1 MVSDPRTQEG
11 LKAALAHR
19 YRIEGEIGIG
29 GMATVYLAQDVKHSR
44 NVALKI
50 LKPELVA
57 VIGTDRFLA
66 EIRTT
71 AKLQHPHILPL
82 FDSGEAGGFLY
93 YVMPYIEGESLRAR
107 LNRKKQLPVDEA
119 LSITTQVGAAL
130 ACAHD
135 QGIIHRD
142 LKPENILLHRGN
154 ALLADFGI
162 ALALGTAGGGR
173 LTETGVSV
181 GTPQYMSP
189 EQAAGDRELDAR
201 SDLYSLAAVTYEM
214 LAGAPPYTGS
224 TAQAI
229 LVKVLSTDP
238 DPVSRARHSVPANV
252 DAAVSCALAK
262 IPADRFPT
270 VAAFTEALSNPAY
283 AWSGSWTTPASYAT
297 VRRWKRRAVLGI
309 AGTALLAALA
319 LWGWLRPPPV
329 PDRSLVRFSAPF
341 VSGTSWSAMRH
352 AIAVAPGGNRIAH
365 VSVGPEDQ
373 TKLYLRE
380 LAHLEA
386 EAFPGTEG
394 AMDPFFS
401 PDGRWIGYATIFGLQ
416 KVPATG
422 GPPVSIADFPEPRGV
437 AWTPEDLIYF
447 GSTSGLWRVQASGGA
462 PEQVTHLRA
471 GESLHNRPQVLPNGR
486 DLIFTIVTGGV
497 ESTRVA
503 VYSGADGRI
512 TELFPGLNPK
522 YVESGH
528 LVYGRSDGR
537 LMAVGFRA
545 DRLEVVGEPVS
556 LVNGV
561 VVKPTHTMEYDLSK
575 TGTLVYLQGTTWP
588 ETMVLVDRNGQQ
600 RPLPGMVDRRI
611 SAPRFSPDGAQIVV
625 GVGVPPT
632 RGIWVYEFSD
642 STMIPITFEGHNY
655 YPVWSPDGERVAYS
669 SETDEGVDLLWTR
682 SDGTGTW
689 ETLLSNGGWNYPGA
703 FTPDGRYL
711 IYREQDPPSREDSK
725 TEIMVLPLEGDRTPY
740 RFLELPTSR
749 EEAPAMSPDGRWLAY
764 GSNLSGQYE
773 VYVNG
778 FPDPGRRRKISLD
791 GGHSPVWSR
800 DGRELFYLV
809 GNGVVAAAL
818 STTGRVEVLTRTL
831 LFEGP
836 FETWPYHALYDA
848 APDGRDF
855 VMVRRG
861 EVVEDGQ
868 LVTVLN
874 WSTELQQ
881 AMAGRR

>member
-1 MVSDPRTQEG
+1 MVSDPRTEER

-19 YRIEGEIGIG
+19 YRIEGEIGVG
-29 GMATVYLAQDVKHSR
+29 GMATVYLAQDVKHGR
-44 NVALKI
+44 KVALKI

-93 YVMPYIEGESLRAR
+93 YVTPYIEGESLRAR
-107 LNRKKQLPVDEA
+107 LNRNRHLPVDEA

-142 LKPENILLHRGN
+142 LKPENILLHRGD

-162 ALALGTAGGGR
+162 ALAVGTAGGGR

-238 DPVSRARHSVPANV
+238 EPVSRARHSVPANV

-283 AWSGSWTTPASYAT
+283 AWSGSWNTPASYAT
-297 VRRWKRRAVLGI
+297 VGRWKRWAALGI

-319 LWGWLRPPPV
+319 LWGWLRPPPA
-329 PDRSLVRFSAPF
+329 PDRSVVRFSAPF
-341 VSGTSWSAMRH
+341 VSGTTWSAMRH
-352 AIAVAPGGNRIAH
+352 ALAIAPGGKRMAY
-365 VSVGPEDQ
+365 VAAGEGVETQ
-373 TKLYLRE
+373 LYLRE
-380 LAHLEA
+380 LARLEP

-401 PDGRWIGYATIFGLQ
+401 PDGRWVGYATTFGLQ
-416 KVPATG
+416 KIPATG
-422 GPPVSIADFPEPRGV
+422 GPPVPIADFPEPRGV
-437 AWTPEDLIYF
+437 TWTAEDVIYF
-447 GSTSGLWRVQASGGA
+447 GSTSGLWRVPASGGA
-462 PEQVTHLRA
+462 PEQVTHLRP

-486 DLIFTIVTGGV
+486 DLLFTIATGGV
-497 ESTRVA
+497 ESTQVA
-503 VYSGADGRI
+503 VYSAADERI
-512 TELFPGLNPK
+512 APLFPGLNPK

-528 LVYGRSDGR
+528 LVYGRSDGQ
-537 LMAVGFRA
+537 LMALPFQA
-545 DRLEVVGEPVS
+545 DRLEVLGEPVS

-575 TGTLVYLQGTTWP
+575 TGTLVYLQGTARP
-588 ETMVLVDRNGQQ
+588 QAMVLVDRIGQE
-600 RPLPGMVDRRI
+600 RPLSGVVDDNLH
-611 SAPRFSPDGAQIVV
+611 SPRFSPDGAQVVV
-625 GVGVPPT
+625 GVGVSPT
-632 RGIWVYEFSD
+632 RGIWVYDFSD
-642 STMIPITFEGHNY
+642 STMVPITFEGHNY

-669 SETDEGVDLLWTR
+669 SETDEAVDLRWTR
-682 SDGTGTW
+682 SDGTGSW

-703 FTPDGRYL
+703 FTPDSRYL
-711 IYREQDPPSREDSK
+711 VYREQDPPSRQDSK

-749 EEAPAMSPDGRWLAY
+749 EEAPAISPDGRWLAY

-773 VYVNG
+773 VYLNG
-778 FPDPGRRRKISLD
+778 FPDPGRRRKISVD
-791 GGHSPVWSR
+791 GGHSPVWSP
-800 DGRELFYLV
+800 DGRELFYRVDNGLV
-809 GNGVVAAAL
+809 GAAL
-818 STTGRVEVLTRTL
+818 STTNGVEVLSRTL
-831 LFEGP
+831 LFEGTYSP
-836 FETWPYHALYDA
+836 WPYHAEYDV
-848 APDGRDF
+848 APDGRHF
-855 VMVRRG
+855 ITVRRG

-874 WSTELQQ
+874 WSMEIQQ
-881 AMAGRR
+881 AMEGGR

>member
-29 GMATVYLAQDVKHSR
+29 GMATVYLAHDVKHSR

-82 FDSGEAGGFLY
+82 FDSGKAGGFLY

-142 LKPENILLHRGN
+142 LKPENILLHRGD

-238 DPVSRARHSVPANV
+238 EPVSRARHSVPANV

-283 AWSGSWTTPASYAT
+283 SWSGSWTTPASYAT
-297 VRRWKRRAVLGI
+297 VGRWKRWAALGI

-319 LWGWLRPPPV
+319 LWGWLRPPPA
-329 PDRSLVRFSAPF
+329 PDRSVVRFSAPF

-352 AIAVAPGGNRIAH
+352 ALAIAPGGNRMAY
-365 VSVGPEDQ
+365 VAAGEGDQ
-373 TKLYLRE
+373 TQLYLRE
-380 LAHLEA
+380 LIRLEA
-386 EAFPGTEG
+386 AAFPGTEG

-401 PDGRWIGYATIFGLQ
+401 PDGRWVGYATIFGLQ

-422 GPPVSIADFPEPRGV
+422 GPPVPIADFPEPRGV
-437 AWTPEDLIYF
+437 TWTAEDVIYF
-447 GSTSGLWRVQASGGA
+447 GSTSGLWRVSASGGA
-462 PEQVTHLRA
+462 SEQVTHLRA

-486 DLIFTIVTGGV
+486 DLLFTIATGGV
-497 ESTRVA
+497 ESTQVA
-503 VYSGADGRI
+503 VYSAADERI
-512 TELFPGLNPK
+512 APLFPGLNPK

-528 LVYGRSDGR
+528 LVYGRSDGQ
-537 LMAVGFRA
+537 LMAVPFQA
-545 DRLEVVGEPVS
+545 DRLEVLGEPVS

-575 TGTLVYLQGTTWP
+575 SGTLVYLQGTARP
-588 ETMVLVDRNGQQ
+588 QVMVLVDRSGQE
-600 RPLPGMVDRRI
+600 RPLPGVAESMVN
-611 SAPRFSPDGAQIVV
+611 SPRFSPDGDRIVV

-632 RGIWVYEFSD
+632 RRVWVYDFSD
-642 STMIPITFEGHNY
+642 STMVPITFEGHNY

-669 SETDEGVDLLWTR
+669 SETDEAVDLRWTR

-689 ETLLSNGGWNYPGA
+689 ETLLANGGWNYPAA

-711 IYREQDPPSREDSK
+711 IYREQDPPSRQDSK
-725 TEIMVLPLEGDRTPY
+725 TEIMVLPLEGDRTPF

-749 EEAPAMSPDGRWLAY
+749 EEAPAISPDGRWLAY

-778 FPDPGRRRKISLD
+778 FPDPGRRRKISVD
-791 GGHSPVWSR
+791 GGHSPVWSP
-800 DGRELFYLV
+800 DGRELFYRVDNGLV
-809 GNGVVAAAL
+809 GAAL
-818 STTGRVEVLTRTL
+818 STTNGVEVLSRAL
-831 LFEGP
+831 LFEQTNSP
-836 FETWPYHALYDA
+836 WPYHADYDV
-848 APDGRDF
+848 APDGRHF
-855 VMVRRG
+855 ITVRRG

-881 AMAGRR
+881 AMEGRR